1 MRLIDADKV
10 KFYGQTFSYGLNRRV
25 CPDLCAQ
32 DVIDEQPTID
42 PVHAAGA
49 CYCGECKR
57 WKKADCPLDTGYEED
72 IPNMYDFCSY
82 GEMEK

>member
-32 DVIDEQPTID
+32 DVIDEQATIGF
-42 PVHAAGA
+42 AGA
-49 CYCGECKR
+49 G
-57 WKKADCPLDTGYEED
+57 G
-72 IPNMYDFCSY
+72 
-82 GEMEK
+82 